1 MNLIDGL
8 HSSIFVIRKN
18 VFTVCSCLFCSHG
31 QNMIIIYINL
41 LIKHDLYVQQYA
53 VVQIN

>member
-31 QNMIIIYINL
+31 QNIIIIYINV
-41 LIKHDLYVQQYA
+41 LIKQDLYVQQYA
-53 VVQIN
+53 VVQMN